1 MIARWWRGWTRADE
15 IDRYVEYVEETG
27 VEALAATPGNVGVYI
42 LTRTEGDR
50 AEIVVVSLWESLE
63 HARAFAGDDVGRA
76 VFYPEDDRF
85 LVDRDWRVSHYE
97 VPAARTVR

>member
-27 VEALAATPGNVGVYI
+27 VNALAATPGNMGVYI
-42 LTRTEGDR
+42 LTRVEGDR

-63 HARAFAGDDVGRA
+63 HVRAFAGDDVGRA
-76 VFYPEDDRF
+76 VFYPDDDRF

-97 VPAARTVR
+97 VPAARSVR

>member
-63 HARAFAGDDVGRA
+63 HVRAFAGDDVGRA

-85 LVDRDWRVSHYE
+85 LVGRDWRVSHYE
-97 VPAARTVR
+97 VPAPRTVR

>member
-27 VEALAATPGNVGVYI
+27 VEALVATPGNMGVYI
-42 LTRTEGDR
+42 LARAEGDR
-50 AEIVVVSLWESLE
+50 AEIVVISLWESLE
-63 HARAFAGDDVGRA
+63 HVRAFAGDDVGRA

-85 LVDRDWRVSHYE
+85 LVDRDRRVSHYE
-97 VPAARTVR
+97 VPAARSVR

>member
-42 LTRTEGDR
+42 LTRIEGDR

-63 HARAFAGDDVGRA
+63 HVRAFAGDDVGRA

-85 LVDRDWRVSHYE
+85 LVNRDWRVSHYE

>member
-27 VEALAATPGNVGVYI
+27 ANALAATPGNRGVYI
-42 LTRTEGDR
+42 LTRVEGER

-63 HARAFAGDDVGRA
+63 HVRAFAGDDVGRA

-97 VPAARTVR
+97 VPATRSVR

>member
-1 MIARWWRGWTRADE
+1 MIARWWHGWTRADE

-27 VEALAATPGNVGVYI
+27 VNALAATPGNMGVYI
-42 LTRTEGDR
+42 LTRVEGDR

-63 HARAFAGDDVGRA
+63 HVRAFAGDDVGRA
-76 VFYPEDDRF
+76 VFYPDDDRF

-97 VPAARTVR
+97 VPAARSVR